1 MDSSLASEWEAK
13 FSCKRLLVSA
23 AGTRLVILHSSITL
37 SKLGLEFDL
46 FAADLRIAT
55 KLDEF
60 IPR

>member
-1 MDSSLASEWEAK
+1 MLRKIPLARHAVAQEERLREAPK
-13 FSCKRLLVSA
+13 ELLLP
-23 AGTRLVILHSSITL
+23 TH
-37 SKLGLEFDL
+37 LGLEFDL